1 MNKEDNINRLDAI
14 IEGASKLSTEKQE
27 LILAVIE
34 GMAFTKNFTLFR
46 GTGGGRRRRL
56 TPVPHNG

>member
-27 LILAVIE
+27 LIHSSGGQE
-34 GMAFTKNFTLFR
+34 GD
-46 GTGGGRRRRL
+46 GEEG
-56 TPVPHNG
+56 

>member
-34 GMAFTKNFTLFR
+34 GMR
-46 GTGGGRRRRL
+46 C
-56 TPVPHNG
+56 V

>member
-34 GMAFTKNFTLFR
+34 GMAFTKKLYTQGDRR
-46 GTGGGRRRRL
+46 GTEKKVNTRSA
-56 TPVPHNG
+56 

>member
-34 GMAFTKNFTLFR
+34 GMAFTKKLYTLQ
-46 GTGGGRRRRL
+46 GGQEGD
-56 TPVPHNG
+56 GEEG

>member
-27 LILAVIE
+27 LTLAVAA
-34 GMAFTKNFTLFR
+34 GTAFTKKPYTLQKTRR
-46 GTGGGRRRRL
+46 GTEKKVNTRSA
-56 TPVPHNG
+56 

>member
-27 LILAVIE
+27 
-34 GMAFTKNFTLFR
+34 GMAFTKKLYTLQGDRR
-46 GTGGGRRRRL
+46 GTEKKVNTRSA
-56 TPVPHNG
+56 

>member
-27 LILAVIE
+27 LILAGRE
-34 GMAFTKNFTLFR
+34 GMAFTKKLYTLQGDRR
-46 GTGGGRRRRL
+46 GTEKKVNTRSA
-56 TPVPHNG
+56 

>member
-34 GMAFTKNFTLFR
+34 GMAFTKKLYTLQ
-46 GTGGGRRRRL
+46 GDRRRRL

>member
-14 IEGASKLSTEKQE
+14 IEGQVKLSTEKQE
-27 LILAVIE
+27 LILAVI
-34 GMAFTKNFTLFR
+34 GGWLSQKTLHSSGDR
-46 GTGGGRRRRL
+46 RGRRRRL

>member
-14 IEGASKLSTEKQE
+14 IEGTSKLSTEKQE

-34 GMAFTKNFTLFR
+34 GMAFTKKLYTLQGDRR
-46 GTGGGRRRRL
+46 GTEKKVNTRSA
-56 TPVPHNG
+56 

>member
-27 LILAVIE
+27 L
-34 GMAFTKNFTLFR
+34 MS
-46 GTGGGRRRRL
+46 
-56 TPVPHNG
+56 

>member
-34 GMAFTKNFTLFR
+34 GMAFTKKLYTLQGDRR
-46 GTGGGRRRRL
+46 GTEQKVNTRSA
-56 TPVPHNG
+56 